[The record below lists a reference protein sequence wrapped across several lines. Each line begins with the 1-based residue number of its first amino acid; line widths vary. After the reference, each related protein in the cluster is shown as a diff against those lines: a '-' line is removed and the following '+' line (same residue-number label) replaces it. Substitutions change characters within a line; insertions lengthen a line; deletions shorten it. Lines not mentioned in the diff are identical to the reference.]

1 MPQHVRGR
9 TVSTPPALG
18 WWEAGEALF
27 TAVLDRLAEPDFDEP
42 SLLPTWPRR
51 TVVAHVARNADALSN
66 LLAWARTGEE
76 TPMYASPEARDIAI
90 ADSARQPASE
100 LVADCR
106 SAGQRLAAAVRHLPA
121 SAWTANVR
129 TAQGRTISASEVP
142 WMRCREVWAHAVD
155 LDTGIGFPDIPDDVL
170 VALIDDV
177 TWTWQRR
184 HQIPDVR
191 FVTDDHS
198 WGTGSTIFAGG
209 LPQLAAYVTGRRL
222 PDVVTGDPPPAPPP
236 WL

>member
-177 TWTWQRR
+177 FASWTRQSKV
-184 HQIPDVR
+184 PDIT
-191 FVTDDHS
+191 FTS
-198 WGTGSTIFAGG
+198 LNKMWGNGTLTVSGD
-209 LPQLAAYVTGRRL
+209 LPDLAAWLTGRRPLIVDGRAIGL
-222 PDVVTGDPPPAPPP
+222 PR